1 MISVNVCQKMTM
13 ILISYIFYCNINKDK
28 KALKQMKNQKVNLLI
43 WTDEVVLHI
52 LNMHLIRYLNYLI
65 WWGDKNNVAYL
76 YPKNMGCGPRVQKVS
91 HPWSWQWTQA
101 RYLDKVKSYSG
112 LASVFDPLRLI
123 LPFLVHSKVII
134 QEVWKLKVNW
144 DEIIPE

>member
-1 MISVNVCQKMTM
+1 MLPAFIPKIWDVARES
-13 ILISYIFYCNINKDK
+13 K
-28 KALKQMKNQKVNLLI
+28 KFPTPDLDNEPKQDTWTKWNL
-43 WTDEVVLHI
+43 
-52 LNMHLIRYLNYLI
+52 
-65 WWGDKNNVAYL
+65 
-76 YPKNMGCGPRVQKVS
+76 
-91 HPWSWQWTQA
+91 TQ
-101 RYLDKVKSYSG
+101 V